1 MKPNDSPK
9 ILVVEDETVLRN
21 AFKSI
26 LEAGG
31 YTVGLAENG
40 LEGIR
45 QMKEMKPDLVLLDVF
60 MPVMDGREFLR
71 NINLDEDYPETAIIV
86 YSNLSDPKTEDEMR
100 ELGANDFVLKASLTP
115 RELLAMVDLYLR

>member
-1 MKPNDSPK
+1 MKPDDNPK
-9 ILVVEDETVLRN
+9 VLVVEDETVLRN

-40 LEGIR
+40 LEGVKL
-45 QMKEMKPDLVLLDVF
+45 MKEMKPDLVLLDVF

-100 ELGANDFVLKASLTP
+100 DLGANDFVLKASLTP